1 MSAQSATAHTR
12 REPGRSSVRQPAV
25 RMSVRGTDRQ
35 DSGAGRFTQSD
46 IRVGQQP
53 IIQNFYSLLGEKKNT
68 FIKVYNP
75 CTEYLFIYVLS
86 YL

>member
-1 MSAQSATAHTR
+1 MIAQSATAHTR

-25 RMSVRGTDRQ
+25 RMSVRGTRGRQ
-35 DSGAGRFTQSD
+35 DSGAFHTVGHQGRTAANNPEFLFTP
-46 IRVGQQP
+46 G
-53 IIQNFYSLLGEKKNT
+53 KKNT